1 MCLRV
6 RTWDEAISRGNGGN
20 MEFYPFLL
28 NSKDGAKGVTKQP
41 FEITNRHLK
50 KITSRRKKFLSRRIF
65 FTSHLVTKKSQ
76 KKQTTN
82 GVQQKT
88 THPDCPT
95 HGKRGNRDECENIC
109 LTQRTLRERRYFSL
123 A

>member
-1 MCLRV
+1 MCLGV

-50 KITSRRKKFLSRRIF
+50 KLQAAEKNF
-65 FTSHLVTKKSQ
+65 
-76 KKQTTN
+76 
-82 GVQQKT
+82 
-88 THPDCPT
+88 
-95 HGKRGNRDECENIC
+95 
-109 LTQRTLRERRYFSL
+109 
-123 A
+123 

>member
-6 RTWDEAISRGNGGN
+6 RTWDEAISRGNGRN

-65 FTSHLVTKKSQ
+65 FYKPPRNKKIPEEA
-76 KKQTTN
+76 N
-82 GVQQKT
+82 N
-88 THPDCPT
+88 
-95 HGKRGNRDECENIC
+95 KRGTTKNNTSRLPHTRKEG
-109 LTQRTLRERRYFSL
+109 QSG
-123 A
+123 